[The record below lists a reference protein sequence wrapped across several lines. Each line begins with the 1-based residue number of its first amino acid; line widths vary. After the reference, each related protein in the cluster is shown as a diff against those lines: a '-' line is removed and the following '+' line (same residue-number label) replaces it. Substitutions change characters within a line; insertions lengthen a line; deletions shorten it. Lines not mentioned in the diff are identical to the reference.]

1 MLASM
6 ISSMRLLTDPPFFC
20 GDLDLD
26 LGFDFAFGF
35 AFARGAGSID
45 DAAVSWCAPKSS
57 SSCERMR
64 SLSDAFTSS

>member
-1 MLASM
+1 MLASI
-6 ISSMRLLTDPPFFC
+6 ISSMRLLTDPPFFG

-26 LGFDFAFGF
+26 FGFAFGF
-35 AFARGAGSID
+35 AFARDAGPVD
-45 DAAVSWCAPKSS
+45 AAAVSWCAPKSS